1 MCCPVVLFST
11 GLGYHRR
18 VHSRNRAMY
27 STIYLGRQPI
37 VDAEQKRV
45 AYELLFRSGPENRA
59 LFQDDVNATA
69 SVIRH
74 AFIDLGLSRVLEGCP
89 GFVNVSEKLLFSP
102 VLDLLPPDTIILEIL
117 ESVQLTPS
125 VYERCL
131 QLKARGYQLALD
143 DVCEITPGMAQ
154 LLPLV
159 DYLKFDLQQ
168 LSLHALPRLLQ
179 QLSGFSGQLLAEKV
193 DTFEQYEACKQL
205 GIKLFQGYFFARPTV
220 MSHNRAHPHRALLLR
235 LLGLVMRDADVAE
248 LETVFKAAPDMV
260 VGLLKLVNA
269 AESYRQPV
277 GSIRQAIITLGSSRL
292 KRWALIILFAAD
304 CRPSQGP
311 SPLLEMAVVR
321 GRMME
326 LLADDAGIDPDEAF
340 MTGVLSLA
348 DTLLATPMA
357 ELISGLALSSEV
369 QQALLARGGPL
380 GQLLAL
386 VVLGEC
392 QEQAS
397 PLPDMD
403 AERFN
408 ALQLAALAWVRET
421 WSDDFLG

>member
-1 MCCPVVLFST
+1 MCYRMVLFGL
-11 GLGYHRR
+11 GLGYHRLVITR
-18 VHSRNRAMY
+18 MPAMY

-37 VDAEQKRV
+37 VDAQQKRV

-117 ESVQLTPS
+117 ESVELTQS

-143 DVCEITPGMAQ
+143 DVCDITPAMQ
-154 LLPLV
+154 KLLPLV

-168 LSLHALPRLLQ
+168 VPLSALPALLQ
-179 QLSGFSGQLLAEKV
+179 KLQGFRGQLLAEKV

-205 GIKLFQGYFFARPTV
+205 GIRLFQGYFFARPTV

-235 LLGLVMRDADVAE
+235 LLGLVMKDADVAE
-248 LETVFKAAPDMV
+248 LESVFKAAPDMV

-277 GSIRQAIITLGSSRL
+277 GSIREAIITLGSSRL

-357 ELISGLALSSEV
+357 DLVSGLALSQDV
-369 QQALLARGGPL
+369 QQALLARSGPL

-386 VVLGEC
+386 VALGEC

-408 ALQLAALAWVRET
+408 ALQLSALAWVRET
-421 WSDDFLG
+421 WRDDFLG

>member
-1 MCCPVVLFST
+1 
-11 GLGYHRR
+11 
-18 VHSRNRAMY
+18 MY

-37 VDAEQKRV
+37 VDAQQKRV

-102 VLDLLPPDTIILEIL
+102 VLDLLPPDIIILEIL
-117 ESVQLTPS
+117 ESVNLTPS
-125 VYERCL
+125 VYERCA
-131 QLKARGYQLALD
+131 QLKARGFQLALD
-143 DVCEITPGMAQ
+143 DVCDISPAMAQ

-168 LSLHALPRLLQ
+168 IALADLPCLLQ
-179 QLSGFSGQLLAEKV
+179 RLAGFRGQLLAEKV
-193 DTFEQYEACKQL
+193 DTFEQFEACRQL
-205 GIKLFQGYFFARPTV
+205 GIGLFQGYFFARPTV

-235 LLGLVMRDADVAE
+235 LLGLVMSDADVTE
-248 LETVFKAAPDMV
+248 LEAVFKAAPDMV

-277 GSIRQAIITLGSSRL
+277 GSIREAIITLGTSKL

-326 LLADDAGIDPDEAF
+326 LLAADYHIDPDEAF

-348 DTLLATPMA
+348 DSLLATPMA
-357 ELISGLALSSEV
+357 ELVAGLALSQQV
-369 QQALLARGGPL
+369 QQALLSHEGTL
-380 GQLLAL
+380 GELLSQ
-386 VVLGEC
+386 VKLGEC
-392 QEQAS
+392 QEQSS
-397 PLPDMD
+397 PLPQID
-403 AERFN
+403 AERYN
-408 ALQLAALAWVRET
+408 QLQLDALAWVRET

>member
-1 MCCPVVLFST
+1 MCCRVVLFGT
-11 GLGYHRR
+11 RLGYHRR
-18 VHSRNRAMY
+18 VHSRNRTMY

-117 ESVQLTPS
+117 ESVPLTPS
-125 VYERCL
+125 VYERCV

-143 DVCEITPGMAQ
+143 DVCEITPGMVQ

-168 LSLHALPRLLQ
+168 VSLLALPGLLQ
-179 QLSGFSGQLLAEKV
+179 RLQGFRGQLLAEKV

-220 MSHNRAHPHRALLLR
+220 MSHHRAHPHRALLLR

-348 DTLLATPMA
+348 DSLLATPMA
-357 ELISGLALSSEV
+357 ELVSGLALSPDV
-369 QQALLARGGPL
+369 QQALLARSGPL